1 MSLSNPVYSELTDSR
16 TTGIPCRL
24 RGLIMRLSGGLF
36 GLRSFLRAITAITV
50 GCTDVSFGASET
62 SNAIRK
68 ENGSIQLAQALSIRD
83 STNQNER
90 LRIGIQTQKNLR
102 APEALR
108 RSDCATVDECEDYSW
123 LPKSEPPNTKKS
135 PFLGLSITAPLK

>member
-1 MSLSNPVYSELTDSR
+1 
-16 TTGIPCRL
+16 
-24 RGLIMRLSGGLF
+24 MRLSGGLF

-50 GCTDVSFGASET
+50 GCTGISFGASET
-62 SNAIRK
+62 SDAIRK
-68 ENGSIQLAQALSIRD
+68 ENGSVRLAQNFSIGD
-83 STNQNER
+83 SPNQNER

-108 RSDCATVDECEDYSW
+108 RSDCATLDECEDYSW
-123 LPKSEPPNTKKS
+123 LPKSEPPNTKNL